1 MAKKRG
7 GGKTVATFTA
17 GGCPRRAYG
26 KSVKTRGGGRAIR
39 YYVQKLDPKCGRKKS
54 RKSKKGRKKGRR

>member
-1 MAKKRG
+1 MKRKKSG
-7 GGKTVATFTA
+7 GTTVATFTA

-26 KSVKTRGGGRAIR
+26 KSVKTRGGGRATR
-39 YYVQKLDPKCGRKKS
+39 YYVQKVDAGC